1 MVEENTLNFISY
13 DSSSMEMLLV
23 LILFSDSNVGIF
35 CLNSTAGSLDRLYGN
50 FRNYSLSLVP
60 YGKELSMEIDS
71 EELFPMTKIGT

>member
-50 FRNYSLSLVP
+50 FRNYSLSNPLLP

-71 EELFPMTKIGT
+71 EKVFPMTK

>member
-50 FRNYSLSLVP
+50 FRIYSLSP
-60 YGKELSMEIDS
+60 DGEELSMEIDS
-71 EELFPMTKIGT
+71 EKVFPMTK